1 MSINNVSN
9 NTLALQANGAARAN
23 ASVNTALSSG
33 LDAAS
38 SITQLMSL
46 LLMNMLRSAQQV
58 PQAGITPGLGGPGG
72 AQGGNGMLGLLQS
85 LVQLMQAIAP
95 LMQALGNGNMGGAN
109 RPAGQLAG
117 QFPGG
122 GLGVGPQLP
131 AGGGV
136 ATGIPVGMPVGG
148 GLGVGPQVSA
158 SGSAA
163 GSIGIGVPVGTPVLT
178 AGVPLAGGGLGV
190 GPAVS
195 ASGSANGSAVLS
207 TPLGNLSIAGGVSG
221 GVNAGVPGIG
231 IPVGAG
237 GVATG
242 IPIAASPTLMLTPQ
256 GGVTPQAALTWA
268 QTYGGPNLQTQD
280 LMQGMNLYSLFTSG
294 RKMF

>member
-117 QFPGG
+117 QFPCG
-122 GLGVGPQLP
+122 GLGVGQQLP

-136 ATGIPVGMPVGG
+136 ATGIPVGLPVGG

-163 GSIGIGVPVGTPVLT
+163 GSIGIN
-178 AGVPLAGGGLGV
+178 
-190 GPAVS
+190 S
-195 ASGSANGSAVLS
+195 
-207 TPLGNLSIAGGVSG
+207 PLGNLTIAGGANGSVS
-221 GVNAGVPGIG
+221 AGVPGIG

-237 GVATG
+237 GVSTG
-242 IPIAASPTLMLTPQ
+242 IPISASPTLMLTPQ